1 MALSRARVISGSRQL
16 KKDVKTVI
24 QETLVKVRDVSVLK
38 KDVSDMREKIQKANN
53 TNIIWDVK
61 YIRGGLLDIEFIAQY
76 LQLKHASDYP
86 GILSTN
92 TEKALKNLCKNN
104 LLPNNSAKQ
113 LIDALNLWQ
122 IIQGILRLTL
132 KDDYKLENNLP
143 TAIEKLILD
152 ATNISTKKM
161 LKDKIRTASK
171 IVFKIYRDIFGDI
184 VITNL

>member
-1 MALSRARVISGSRQL
+1 ML
-16 KKDVKTVI
+16 KPII
-24 QETLVKVRDVSVLK
+24 QDTLVKVRDVTVLK

-76 LQLKHASDYP
+76 LQLKHASDDP
-86 GILSTN
+86 RILATN

-104 LLPNNSAKQ
+104 LLPKDSAKQ

-122 IIQGILRLTL
+122 IIQGTLRLTL
-132 KDDYKLENNLP
+132 TDNYKLENNLP
-143 TAIEKLILD
+143 TPIEKLILD
-152 ATNISTKKM
+152 ATNISNKRM
-161 LKDKIRTASK
+161 LEDKIKMASK

-184 VITNL
+184 KITNLKVRR